1 MPIFRTHPV
10 PRRDTIREWLCI
22 IAAYAIAA
30 VLIAA
35 VCVGPPALVSLIT
48 GGF

>member
-10 PRRDTIREWLCI
+10 PRRDTVREWMGI
-22 IAAYAIAA
+22 VIAYAIAT

-35 VCVGPPALVSLIT
+35 VCVGPPAIVALLT